1 MVQPHVGM
9 YLPPSRERKIMGS
22 KAISSKRSLTPSI
35 STSSSSEVST
45 QQSSSSH
52 DDSRVDNIAP
62 AGRFDLGLNKA
73 AQANHAPAGNAASA
87 DPASAAA
94 LTDDATT
101 RQAQSA
107 NSAHPVHPVQ
117 SSHPP
122 IPQPVRT
129 LIRSLACVLVSGG
142 LFSTIYGGLKL
153 MTPVD
158 QGLDPQREANVGV
171 MVSGVVEMVI
181 GLVVGMVTLNP
192 AHLAAS
198 PSDPA

>member
-1 MVQPHVGM
+1 MVQPPVGM

-107 NSAHPVHPVQ
+107 NSAHPVQ

-122 IPQPVRT
+122 IPHPVRT

-153 MTPVD
+153 MPPVD
-158 QGLDPQREANVGV
+158 PSSDPQHRAHAGL

-181 GLVVGMVTLNP
+181 GLVVGMQTLNP
-192 AHLAAS
+192 AYAAS
-198 PSDPA
+198 PSAPA